1 MKDRTL
7 VYMIFR
13 TDCISLRTVRRSRK
27 SPHSFYIPHSRL
39 EALEQTPYMIAHDLN
54 SFAVLRRDIYAGNIE
69 IELTWL
75 SGDGHAVSGYQE
87 TVILPYGQ
95 LAAYLDKST
104 SEDSPVV
111 WKTLSID
118 NSHKQP
124 QLVFKSSKNLHASL
138 ADNIVRHKLVRSL
151 RDEFRWPQSERIEF
165 YDDFLPYSFTFK
177 EYQGGKS
184 VMTGGLILHNQDD
197 RKKARYSIH
206 T

>member
-13 TDCISLRTVRRSRK
+13 TDCISLRTVRRSQK
-27 SPHSFYIPHSRL
+27 SPHRFYIPHSRL
-39 EALEQTPYMIAHDLN
+39 EALEHTPYMIAHDLN
-54 SFAVLRRDIYAGNIE
+54 SFAVLRRDTYAGNIE

-138 ADNIVRHKLVRSL
+138 ADNIVRHKLVRFL
-151 RDEFRWPQSERIEF
+151 RDKFCWPQSERIEF
-165 YDDFLPYSFTFK
+165 YDDFLPYSFIFR